1 MVCRPTPGGGGG
13 EVLIYQAFLEG
24 LDDGFGFGVDVKLP
38 VNVVDVEADSSHTD
52 KTGIRNHLIAITP
65 DQTFENIHLPG

>member
-24 LDDGFGFGVDVKLP
+24 LDDGFGFGVNVKLP
-38 VNVVDVEADSSHTD
+38 VNVVDVEADSAHTY
-52 KTGIRNHLIAITP
+52 KTGICNHLIAITP
-65 DQTFENIHLPG
+65 DKALQDIHLPG